1 MAEPKQKIILL
12 VEDEKYLREMAAF
25 KLEKSGFR
33 VLVAENADKAF
44 EILKTEKPDL
54 IWSDILMPGMSGL
67 EFAEK
72 VKSNEETKDIPIV
85 MVSVSGGPD
94 MIEKAFAIGVSDY
107 VVKSQFSLDR
117 IIDKIKVFF
126 K

>member
-1 MAEPKQKIILL
+1 MAETKQKTILL

-25 KLEKSGFR
+25 KLEKSGYR
-33 VLVAENADKAF
+33 VLAAENADKAF
-44 EILKTEKPDL
+44 EILAREKPDL
-54 IWSDILMPGMSGL
+54 IWSDILMPGMSGI

-72 VKSNEETKDIPIV
+72 VKSKEETKDIPIV

>member
-1 MAEPKQKIILL
+1 MAEEKQKTILL
-12 VEDEKYLREMAAF
+12 VEDEKYLREVAAF
-25 KLEKSGFR
+25 KLEKSGYR
-33 VLVAENADKAF
+33 VLAAESANRAL

-54 IWSDILMPGMSGL
+54 IWSDILMPGMDGI

-72 VKSNEETKDIPIV
+72 VKSQEATKDIPIV

-107 VVKSQFSLDR
+107 VVKSQFNLDR
-117 IIDKIKVFF
+117 IIEKLQIFF
-126 K
+126 M